1 MSLIP
6 PAWFSAPAALARACC
21 LARPL
26 PQRQRWRA
34 LSSGASDSPAGAQ
47 LRAILERVAAGQ
59 LRPEDAIEEVQ
70 GASAYVEIDQFA
82 KIDHLRGR
90 RTGLPEVVFGQGK
103 TTPHI
108 VSIMAA
114 LAEEVDVALVTRVGP
129 EVHAA
134 LADAGLAGHLTHFE
148 AARMVAL
155 CRRPGPPRP
164 RATIPGR
171 VVVCTAGTAD
181 LPVAEEAAATAEL
194 MGIEE
199 VVRLWDIG
207 VAGIQ
212 RLLRNRDTLQDCDVI
227 IVAAGMEGAL
237 PSVVAG
243 MVDAPV
249 IAVPTSVGYGASM
262 QGVTPM
268 LTMLSS
274 CAPGIGVVN
283 IDNGFGG
290 AMLATKMLI
299 RRDR

>member
-1 MSLIP
+1 M
-6 PAWFSAPAALARACC
+6 AFALRRQ
-21 LARPL
+21 LATHSRRLPL
-26 PQRQRWRA
+26 LRGGIGSSRV
-34 LSSGASDSPAGAQ
+34 LSSGGSPASSQ
-47 LRAILERVAAGQ
+47 LLAILERVSSGQ
-59 LRPEDAIEEVQ
+59 LQPEEAVAQVQ
-70 GASAYVEIDQFA
+70 GASAYVEIDEFA
-82 KIDHLRGR
+82 KVDHLRGR

-103 TTPHI
+103 TTEHI
-108 VSIMAA
+108 VQIMKV
-114 LAEEVDVALVTRVGP
+114 LAEEVDVALVTRVEP
-129 EVHAA
+129 DVFHALEA
-134 LADAGLAGHLTHFE
+134 AGLGGHLTHFE
-148 AARMVAL
+148 MARMVAL
-155 CRRPGPPRP
+155 CHRPGPPRP
-164 RATIPGR
+164 ATIIPGR
-171 VVVCTAGTAD
+171 VVVATAGTAD

-212 RLLRNRDTLQDCDVI
+212 RLLRNRETLQDCDVI

-283 IDNGFGG
+283 IDNGFGVPCHFVVS
-290 AMLATKMLI
+290 ALSQLAFPS
-299 RRDR
+299 